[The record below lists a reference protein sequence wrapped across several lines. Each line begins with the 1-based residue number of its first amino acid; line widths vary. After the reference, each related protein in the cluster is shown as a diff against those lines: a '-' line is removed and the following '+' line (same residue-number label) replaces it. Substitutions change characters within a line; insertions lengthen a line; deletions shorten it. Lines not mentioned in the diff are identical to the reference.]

1 MNIPELFSTKER
13 LSLLSKILFENGE
26 IRIHDIA
33 RKAKTSPAQAHKYVL
48 ILERNGLVKNRKL
61 VDSAKTREMRALL
74 NLKKIEDSGAVNVI
88 RKAFP
93 KPNGIGVFGSWADGT
108 NNSESDIDLWARVP
122 QKADEA
128 QVAAAKKA
136 VEAKL
141 GSKADLIVVS
151 PEMQSSLR
159 LKSEAFYYSL
169 YHGKALWG
177 EGF

>member
-48 ILERNGLVKNRKL
+48 ILERNGLIRNRRL
-61 VDSAKTREMRALL
+61 VDSAAVQNIRTLL
-74 NLKKIEDSGAVNVI
+74 NLKLLDDTNIVASI
-88 RKAFP
+88 RKTLP
-93 KPNGIGVFGSWADGT
+93 KVIGIGVFGSWADGT
-108 NNSESDIDLWARVP
+108 NGEESDVDLWVRLP
-122 QKADEA
+122 QIADES
-128 QVAAAKKA
+128 QAATSKKA
-136 VEAKL
+136 LETRL
-141 GSKADLIVVS
+141 GKKVDLILVS
-151 PEMQSSLR
+151 PEMQSGLK

-169 YHGKALWG
+169 YHGKVLWG

>member
-13 LSLLSKILFENGE
+13 VSLLFAIIYGSGE
-26 IRIHDIA
+26 IRIRDLA
-33 RKAKTSPAQAHKYVL
+33 RRAKTSPAQAHKYVL
-48 ILERNGLVKNRKL
+48 ILERNGILKNRKL
-61 VDSAKTREMRALL
+61 AESAKTRELRALL
-74 NLKKIEDSGAVNVI
+74 NLKKIEDSGTVDAI

-93 KPNGIGVFGSWADGT
+93 KPIGIGVFGSWANGT
-108 NNSESDIDLWARVP
+108 NNSESDIDLWVRVP

-128 QVAAAKKA
+128 RVAAAKKA

-151 PEMQSSLR
+151 PEMQSGLR
-159 LKSEAFYYSL
+159 LKSEAFYYSI
-169 YHGKALWG
+169 YHGKVLWG

>member
-13 LSLLSKILFENGE
+13 LSLLSKILFEGGE

-33 RKAKTSPAQAHKYVL
+33 RKAKTSPGQAHKYVL
-48 ILERNGLVKNRKL
+48 ILERNGIIRGRKL
-61 VDSAKTREMRALL
+61 AESAKTRELRALL
-74 NLKKIEDSGAVNVI
+74 DLKKIEDAGIVAII
-88 RKAFP
+88 RKALP
-93 KPNGIGVFGSWADGT
+93 KASGIGVFGSWANGT
-108 NNSESDIDLWARVP
+108 NNNESDIDLWVRLP

-141 GSKADLIVVS
+141 GVKADLTVVS
-151 PEMQSSLR
+151 PEMQSGLR

-169 YHGKALWG
+169 YHGKVLWG